1 MALGQVPA
9 RDSVAAR
16 RFWLAARDAEAKLR
30 WDDAIAL
37 LARARAADPA
47 FFPAQHEYIR
57 LRWGD
62 SRGEFL
68 AVRAAYAAPD
78 PRGGTVTGCLA
89 LATAAWPN
97 SIHGFVPAAAGPLAR
112 LAALERRGDPSGCA
126 ASYLAQLIPFGN
138 QDAPNPVALSYAR
151 RSVALAPEVAENWV
165 WLQILLVRGGQPA
178 DGIARLE
185 DGLRHVPDALGR
197 TTLYLAL
204 IAARRAQGD
213 STGALRVSTALR
225 AAGARGTDPLI
236 RVEVGALPAAE
247 LPGARIAAGDWSGR
261 FRTYVLLGRNRVDQG
276 APASALPLLDSAVA
290 LADSVGL
297 PWNQLVARLTRG
309 RAESKLGRLAAAERD
324 LHSAIAAGT
333 GAPDVYY
340 LAEAW
345 HNLAHVY
352 EGQGR
357 WTEAATAVDRFVALA
372 QPMRFDDHRVVSL
385 YDAGTIRWEAGWH
398 AAAQADFVAM
408 VRAVDDQRA
417 RGYSANDY
425 WAGEYFERNGDV
437 ARALAYYQTSVRYIP
452 GDPRSLS
459 GLTRTYEALGRID
472 SAEHAATTHD
482 SVLSR
487 WTPLEHPLL
496 PEFLARHGRT
506 RDGIAVARQWAARQI
521 STGNVQGA
529 ALAMLQVG
537 TLELTAGHPAEALR
551 AAQSADS
558 LAATLH
564 FVDARVDAGV
574 VTGKALVALG
584 RRDAGVRGLR
594 RSAALAAAHPT
605 TTNVFATQLAL
616 GDALATATRPAAALA
631 AYDRSARVV
640 ELVTGRLIEDLDRT
654 AYRGRHLDPFDG
666 ALALLLAQPASPQ
679 RTAALL
685 RWSER
690 RKAAALALATD
701 RTERSSQRLRSPAE
715 LQQAL
720 GPRDAVVDYLVLPT
734 SVAAIV
740 ITDRGTH
747 VVRLS
752 VAPDSLWAL
761 ARRLRGPLV
770 AAYAGNVDLA
780 RAPFDLTV
788 AHHLYEQLLQPL
800 EPQLAGRDRLAI
812 APDGPLH
819 LVPFAALVTQPPR
832 RQDGYAGAHY
842 LVDRAE
848 ILLLPSIQWL
858 GGAANRHARSLRVGV
873 VLEGAPGAERE
884 LMRIRSALGAARVD
898 TIAGVDATPSRI
910 LALGTRYPVLHFAVH
925 AVADGRDPLASHL
938 RLAAD
943 SSSAG
948 YLHLNEIA
956 HASWHADL
964 VVLSACETLEG
975 PIYNG
980 EGMLGLA
987 RAFLEGGVGAVAAT
1001 QWPVGAA
1008 SADVMGGF
1016 YGRLAAGETP
1026 AAALRAGQLAL
1037 RRSPATSHPF
1047 FWAGFAVIAGSRRS
1061 SARPSAHVARSE
1073 SE

>member
-57 LRWGD
+57 LRWGEG
-62 SRGEFL
+62 RGEFL
-68 AVRAAYAAPD
+68 AVRAAYAVPD
-78 PRGGTVTGCLA
+78 PRGGTVTECLA
-89 LATAAWPN
+89 LATAAFPN
-97 SIHGFVPAAAGPLAR
+97 SIHGFVPAEAGPLAR
-112 LAALERRGDPSGCA
+112 LEALERRGDPSGCA

-151 RSVALAPEVAENWV
+151 RSVALAPEIAENWV
-165 WLQILLVRGGQPA
+165 WLQTLLVRSGQPA
-178 DGIARLE
+178 EGVARLE
-185 DGLRHVPDALGR
+185 EGLRHVPDALGR
-197 TTLYLAL
+197 TTLYMAL
-204 IAARRAQGD
+204 ISARHALGD
-213 STGALRVSTALR
+213 STGALLVSTALR

-236 RVEVGALPAAE
+236 RVDVGAMPAAE
-247 LPGARIAAGDWSGR
+247 FPAAMTAAGDWSGR
-261 FRTYVLLGRNRVDQG
+261 FRNYVVLGRNQVDQG
-276 APASALPLLDSAVA
+276 APASAMPLLDSAVA

-297 PWNQLVARLTRG
+297 PWIRLVARLTRG
-309 RAESKLGRLAAAERD
+309 RAESKFGRLAAAERD

-357 WTEAATAVDRFVALA
+357 WAEAANAVDRFVALA

-459 GLTRTYEALGRID
+459 GLARAYEALGRID

-496 PEFLARHGRT
+496 PEFLARHGRS

-537 TLELTAGHPAEALR
+537 TLELTAGHPAEALG

-584 RRDAGVRGLR
+584 RREAGVRALR

-605 TTNVFATQLAL
+605 ATNVFATQLAL
-616 GDALATATRPAAALA
+616 GYGLAADAHPTDALA
-631 AYDRSARVV
+631 AYDRSARIV
-640 ELVTGRLIEDLDRT
+640 ETVTARLAEDLDR
-654 AYRGRHLDPFDG
+654 AGYREHHLDPFDG
-666 ALALLLAQPASPQ
+666 ALAVLLPQRASPA
-679 RTAALL
+679 RTDALL
-685 RWSER
+685 HWSER
-690 RKAAALALATD
+690 RKAAALALATGQPEQSLGWL
-701 RTERSSQRLRSPAE
+701 RTSAE
-715 LQQAL
+715 LQRAL
-720 GPRDAVVDYLVLPT
+720 GPRDALIDYLVLPT
-734 SVAAIV
+734 RVAAIV
-740 ITDRGTH
+740 LTNRAAR
-747 VVRLS
+747 VVQLPIE
-752 VAPDSLWAL
+752 VDSLQAL
-761 ARRLRGPLV
+761 AQRLRHPLL
-770 AAYAGNVDLA
+770 AAHAGRVDLA
-780 RAPFDLTV
+780 RAPFDLSV
-788 AHHLYEQLLQPL
+788 AHRLYEQVLQPL
-800 EPQLAGRDRLAI
+800 EPALAGRDRLAI

-819 LVPFAALVTQPPR
+819 LVPYAALVTEGPPAAHA
-832 RQDGYAGAHY
+832 YAAAHY
-842 LVDRAE
+842 LVDRAQ
-848 ILLLPSIQWL
+848 ILLLP
-858 GGAANRHARSLRVGV
+858 AAQFLDRPAHDRVGPLHV
-873 VLEGAPGAERE
+873 VAVMGDAPGAGRE
-884 LMRIRSALGAARVD
+884 LALIQAAVGASRVD
-898 TIAGVDATPSRI
+898 VIAGADATPPRI
-910 LALGTRYPVLHFAVH
+910 LTLASRYDVFHFGVH
-925 AVADGRDPLASHL
+925 AIADDRDPLASHL
-938 RLAAD
+938 RLSPEAQRD
-943 SSSAG
+943 G
-948 YLHLNEIA
+948 FLNLTDIA
-956 HASWHADL
+956 RARWHAPL

-975 PIYNG
+975 PVYRG
-980 EGMLGLA
+980 EGMMGLA
-987 RAFLEGGVGAVAAT
+987 RAFLETGAGTVVAT
-1001 QWPVGAA
+1001 EWPVGSA
-1008 SADVMGGF
+1008 SADLMGEF
-1016 YGRLAAGETP
+1016 YRRLTSGASP
-1026 AAALRAGQLAL
+1026 AAALRASQLAL
-1037 RRSPATSHPF
+1037 RRTPATSHPF
-1047 FWAGFAVIAGSRRS
+1047 FWAGYAAISGKERAT
-1061 SARPSAHVARSE
+1061 P
-1073 SE
+1073 